1 MNRFNKIFHHI
12 KSKKIDE
19 KIEYLNKEL
28 KKTGVVFESG
38 PTMTTGSLYQLHTFV
53 PTVPEESTDV
63 PDSTGFIAGT
73 STQDANGGNV
83 SDSNTWNNGWNN
95 VSDMQNSNDI
105 GGETDRNIPFT
116 PDLSG
121 WDGSSTSANASVIF
135 GGERGEGMTQPTSA
149 TGIAVYSGDQG
160 QRCIG
165 SLGAGNK
172 FVQILVGDAV
182 FGSYTYPS
190 EPKGGYYSSYSNNE
204 FTAARNLAAAYE
216 DNKSKGS
223 VTRKVWVP
231 FDTAN
236 NGASYAAYSGA
247 KKTTTRYTSSTP
259 DGAPVYWALKDVSI
273 LTGQRT
279 TYVTQDYVPSYTL
292 LTQHGLDDP
301 SYYPGNPNKF
311 MDFLKDS
318 LDVGDKGLDYLNDKI
333 IEEEVGELKSIE
345 NEATEEE
352 KAEWQER
359 MADLD
364 ETIERTG
371 SELKAARDE
380 MKALA
385 LDFGMDVANV
395 LGAFATGGLSTVPA
409 IIKTV
414 GKKVGGGLLRR
425 LLNKFKTKSQK
436 KADRKDFAQRMR
448 DEMSGKTTKKS
459 NQFNPD
465 VLGTNYGDKTHT
477 GGISGYTGSRNLRN
491 SYKPQGKLIA
501 EGLNTPIPIIKV
513 SKKDLIRSSK
523 LTKDEVDEMI
533 GLVDSLNNYIKR
545 NPDQL
550 AYARQRYPK
559 SDPRL
564 AALNYKLDMQLAAA
578 DEYVETRF
586 PENERLFDRLLAR
599 AKHSIKLT
607 DPKTYE
613 NNNGKLITF
622 NKLARVDDNYQ
633 PRKIKVK
640 KKTKMSQGKLF
651 LLPDRKKKDDIL
663 KDKMAVLDKEIQKT
677 MPDM

>member
-38 PTMTTGSLYQLHTFV
+38 PTMSTGSLYQLYTFV
-53 PTVPEESTDV
+53 PTVPQVTSDV
-63 PDSTGFIAGT
+63 PDSIGFADGGT
-73 STQDANGGNV
+73 QNVNGGDE
-83 SDSNTWNNGWNN
+83 SDSDTWDAGWNN
-95 VSDMQNSNDI
+95 ITDMSNPNELN
-105 GGETDRNIPFT
+105 GETDRPIPIT

-121 WDGSSTSANASVIF
+121 WDGSSVSANNLGS
-135 GGERGEGMTQPTSA
+135 GGYRGIGAWTISS
-149 TGIAVYSGDQG
+149 GIGGGLSIGTIDSGNHFIQLLIPSN
-160 QRCIG
+160 IG
-165 SLGAGNK
+165 S
-172 FVQILVGDAV
+172 
-182 FGSYTYPS
+182 TYNYPADQS
-190 EPKGGYYSSYSNNE
+190 GPLAGGYYGGYSNTE
-204 FTAARNLAAAYE
+204 FAAAVNIAEAYE
-216 DNKSKGS
+216 AHKVSGS
-223 VTRKVWVP
+223 VQRKVWVNYDQATSSGGP
-231 FDTAN
+231 
-236 NGASYAAYSGA
+236 SYAEYTGA
-247 KKTTTRYTSSTP
+247 KKQTTNASNGQP
-259 DGAPVYWALKDVSI
+259 LYWKLKDVSI
-273 LTGQRT
+273 LSSSN
-279 TYVTQDYVPSYTL
+279 TYTSQEYVASYTL
-292 LTQHGLDDP
+292 LTQHSIDDP

-333 IEEEVGELKSIE
+333 IEEEVEELKSIE

-352 KAEWQER
+352 KVDWQER

-436 KADRKDFAQRMR
+436 KVDRKDFAQRMR

-459 NQFNPD
+459 KQFNPD
-465 VLGTNYGDKTHT
+465 VLGTNYGDKTDT
-477 GGISGYTGSRNLRN
+477 GGISGYRGSRNLRN

-564 AALNYKLDMQLAAA
+564 ATLNYKMDMQLAAA
-578 DEYVETRF
+578 DEYVEKHF
-586 PENERLFDRLLAR
+586 PENKRLLNKVLKAT
-599 AKHSIKLT
+599 KQSIKLT
-607 DPKTYE
+607 DPKTFKSKD
-613 NNNGKLITF
+613 GVFTTF
-622 NKLARVDDNYQ
+622 NKLERARHFDNEYK
-633 PRKIKVK
+633 PKDRKVLKKRRSKSVSRFFYKPK
-640 KKTKMSQGKLF
+640 KKTKY
-651 LLPDRKKKDDIL
+651 DIL
-663 KDKMAVLDKEIQKT
+663 KDKMVVLDKEIKKT